1 MKQAKRK
8 IQNVVISLLTI
19 LTSLPLGG
27 LGWAFTSSAG
37 LGWALTS
44 CSSWIE
50 EDPEGLV
57 TDEKVGDSDDAAASW
72 VTGTYSKLIYDM
84 FCWGYFPRVLEFDA
98 DYISGPDWLFG
109 TFGAGNFQGE
119 SDVTDALWK
128 GCYGLIARA
137 NNAERHINAM
147 TNVSEAVKNNA
158 IGELKFLRGFAYFL
172 LVRAYGPLPIQPEE
186 LTTDYNQPR
195 QSVAT
200 VYDYIEK
207 NLEEAASLLYKNT
220 DKAWQSGHV
229 SAGSAAGLLAKVYA
243 TQAAAAM
250 PAGTEITIRTG
261 RAYDEASLSAARVA
275 RFTRAES
282 GASRAYAPLQ
292 SITMQKSAVSGY
304 EQMDAKALY
313 QKAADWAK
321 RVIDG
326 QYGSYELLPYDQ
338 LWKKANC
345 NASEFMFSLCTVSGD
360 ATYKVSVHSQYE
372 GYMTEPGSDF
382 IQEGGWVGCTRHW
395 YDLFDHDDYRITK
408 GVKHRWRAKTQ
419 AESNSGFYYPQ
430 TNEYA
435 IMATGYDL
443 NGNPAPGGSPTG
455 IYADGVNYYY
465 SQDAQC
471 LAFTTKYM
479 DVTNN
484 AIANADANFPFLRYA
499 DVLLIY
505 AEALNE
511 LGQSADAIT
520 YLNLVRARSNATLAP
535 AFSASAPA
543 SPASASA
550 SSASASSPASGGLPA
565 ALSTPAALDTPAKLR
580 SAIIEERAKELACE
594 ADRRWDLIR
603 WGIYLQAMN
612 AIGGSDD
619 AGVLKTRSERNLLFP
634 IPQPE
639 LNTNTA
645 ITENNPGW
653 N

>member
-19 LTSLPLGG
+19 LTSLPLG
-27 LGWAFTSSAG
+27 G

-137 NNAERHINAM
+137 NNAERHINDM
-147 TNVSEAVKNNA
+147 TNVSEDAKNNA

-220 DKAWQSGHV
+220 DKAWQNGHV

-261 RAYDEASLSAARVA
+261 RAYDG
-275 RFTRAES
+275 T
-282 GASRAYAPLQ
+282 GDQRAYAPLQ

-338 LWKKANC
+338 LWKKANS

-372 GYMTEPGSDF
+372 GYMTEPGSDY

-443 NGNPAPGGSPTG
+443 NGNQMGSPIG

-511 LGQSADAIT
+511 LGQSSDAIT
-520 YLNLVRARSNATLAP
+520 YLNQVRARSNAT
-535 AFSASAPA
+535 
-543 SPASASA
+543 PASATVPDG
-550 SSASASSPASGGLPA
+550 SPSV
-565 ALSTPAALDTPAKLR
+565 TALDTPSKLR

>member
-1 MKQAKRK
+1 
-8 IQNVVISLLTI
+8 
-19 LTSLPLGG
+19 
-27 LGWAFTSSAG
+27 
-37 LGWALTS
+37 
-44 CSSWIE
+44 
-50 EDPEGLV
+50 
-57 TDEKVGDSDDAAASW
+57 
-72 VTGTYSKLIYDM
+72 M

-147 TNVSEAVKNNA
+147 SNLSLESKNNA
-158 IGELKFLRGFAYFL
+158 IGEMKFLRGFAYFL
-172 LVRAYGPLPIQPEE
+172 LVRAYGELPIQPEQ

-195 QSVAT
+195 QSVTA

-207 NLEEAASLLYKNT
+207 NLEEATSLLYKNT
-220 DKAWQSGHV
+220 DKAWQSGHA

-250 PAGTEITIRTG
+250 PTGTEITVRTG
-261 RAYDEASLSAARVA
+261 HAYDG
-275 RFTRAES
+275 S
-282 GASRAYAPLQ
+282 GDNRTYAPLQ
-292 SITMQKSAVSGY
+292 SKTFQKTVVSGY
-304 EQMDAKALY
+304 ESMDAQTLY
-313 QKAADWAK
+313 QKAAEWAGK
-321 RVIDG
+321 VING
-326 QYGSYELLPYDQ
+326 QYGSYELSDYDQ

-345 NASEFMFSLCTVSGD
+345 NASEFMFSLSTVSGD

-372 GYMTEPGSDF
+372 GYMTEQGSDF

-395 YDLFDHDDYRITK
+395 YDLFDPQDLRIVK

-419 AESNSGFYYPQ
+419 RESNSGFYYPQ
-430 TNEYA
+430 NNEYS

-443 NGNPAPGGSPTG
+443 QGNYVSAPTG
-455 IYADGVNYYY
+455 IYADGVSYYY

-484 AIANADANFPFLRYA
+484 AINNADANFPFLRYA
-499 DVLLIY
+499 DVLLVY
-505 AEALNE
+505 AEAQNE
-511 LGQSADAIT
+511 LGQAVDAID
-520 YLNLVRARSNATLAP
+520 YLNKVRQRSNATLA
-535 AFSASAPA
+535 
-543 SPASASA
+543 
-550 SSASASSPASGGLPA
+550 SSTGAG
-565 ALSTPAALDTPAKLR
+565 ALDSKTKVR
-580 SAIIEERAKELACE
+580 SAIIEERAKEFACE

-612 AIGGSDD
+612 AIEGSDD
-619 AGVLKTRSERNLLFP
+619 AGVLKTRQERNLLFP

-639 LNTNTA
+639 LNTNKA
-645 ITENNPGW
+645 ITTNNPGW

>member
-1 MKQAKRK
+1 MKVKNIIFACA
-8 IQNVVISLLTI
+8 VCCSFAVAVI
-19 LTSLPLGG
+19 
-27 LGWAFTSSAG
+27 
-37 LGWALTS
+37 S

-50 EDPEGLV
+50 ENPEGLI
-57 TDEKVGDSDDAAASW
+57 TDERVGDSEEAAANW

-137 NNAERHINAM
+137 NNAERHIQAM
-147 TNVSEAVKNNA
+147 SNISVESKNNA
-158 IGELKFLRGFAYFL
+158 VGELKFLRGFAYFL
-172 LVRAYGPLPIQPEE
+172 MVRAYGPLPIQPEQE
-186 LTTDYNQPR
+186 TSEYNQPR
-195 QSVAT
+195 QSVAA
-200 VYDYIEK
+200 VYDYIVK
-207 NLEEAASLLYKNT
+207 NLEEACGLMYKNT
-220 DKAWQSGHV
+220 DTRYQAGHA

-250 PAGTEITIRTG
+250 PVGTEITVRTG
-261 RAYDEASLSAARVA
+261 KPYDGAGDSRV
-275 RFTRAES
+275 
-282 GASRAYAPLQ
+282 YAPLQ
-292 SITMQKSAVSGY
+292 SKTFQKTAVAGY
-304 EQMDAKALY
+304 EQMDAHALY
-313 QKAADWAK
+313 AKAAEWAK
-321 RVIDG
+321 KVIDG
-326 QYGSYELLPYDQ
+326 HYGSYELLQYDQ

-345 NASEFMFSLCTVSGD
+345 NASEFMFSLQTVSGD

-372 GYMTEPGSDF
+372 GYMTEQGSDF

-419 AESNSGFYYPQ
+419 RESNSGFYYPQ
-430 TNEYA
+430 TNEYS

-443 NGNPAPGGSPTG
+443 LGNYVGAPSG
-455 IYADGVNYYY
+455 IYADGVSYYY

-484 AIANADANFPFLRYA
+484 AINNADANFPFLRYA
-499 DVLLIY
+499 DVLLVY
-505 AEALNE
+505 AEAQNE
-511 LGQSADAIT
+511 LGSASDAID
-520 YLNLVRARSNATLAP
+520 YLNRVRQRSNATLA
-535 AFSASAPA
+535 
-543 SPASASA
+543 
-550 SSASASSPASGGLPA
+550 SGAG
-565 ALSTPAALDTPAKLR
+565 TAALDTQSKIR
-580 SAIIEERAKELACE
+580 SAVIEERAKEFACE

-612 AIGGSDD
+612 AIEGSDD
-619 AGVLKTRSERNLLFP
+619 AGVLKTRQERNLLFP
-634 IPQPE
+634 IPAPE
-639 LNTNTA
+639 LNTNKA

>member
-1 MKQAKRK
+1 MKKAKRK
-8 IQNVVISLLTI
+8 IQRVVISLLTI
-19 LTSLPLGG
+19 ATFLPLG
-27 LGWAFTSSAG
+27 G

-57 TDEKVGDSDDAAASW
+57 TDERVGDSEEAAANW

-128 GCYGLIARA
+128 GCYGLSARA
-137 NNAERHINAM
+137 NNAERHIQAM
-147 TNVSEAVKNNA
+147 NNLSTETKNNA

-172 LVRAYGPLPIQPEE
+172 MVRAYGQLPIQPEE
-186 LTTDYNQPR
+186 ATTEYNQPR
-195 QSVAT
+195 QPVAD
-200 VYDYIEK
+200 VYDYIAK
-207 NLEEAASLLYKNT
+207 NLEEAASLMYKNT
-220 DKAWQSGHV
+220 DARYQAGHA

-243 TQAAAAM
+243 TQASAAM
-250 PAGTEITIRTG
+250 PAGTEIIVRTG
-261 RAYDEASLSAARVA
+261 HPYDGPSDNR
-275 RFTRAES
+275 T
-282 GASRAYAPLQ
+282 YAPLQ
-292 SITMQKSAVSGY
+292 SKTFQKTAVSGY
-304 EQMDAKALY
+304 EQMDAMALY

-326 QYGSYELLPYDQ
+326 QYGSYDLLAYDQ
-338 LWKKANC
+338 LWKKANS
-345 NASEFMFSLCTVSGD
+345 NASEFMFSLCTVNGD

-372 GYMTEPGSDF
+372 GYMTEQGSDF

-419 AESNSGFYYPQ
+419 RESNSGFYYPQ
-430 TNEYA
+430 SNEYS
-435 IMATGYDL
+435 ILATGYDL
-443 NGNPAPGGSPTG
+443 LGNYVAAPTG
-455 IYADGVNYYY
+455 IYSDGVSYYY

-484 AIANADANFPFLRYA
+484 AINNADANFPFLRYA

-505 AEALNE
+505 AEAQNE
-511 LGQSADAIT
+511 LNQSGEAID
-520 YLNLVRARSNATLAP
+520 YLNKVRARSNATLASQTG
-535 AFSASAPA
+535 A
-543 SPASASA
+543 
-550 SSASASSPASGGLPA
+550 G
-565 ALSTPAALDTPAKLR
+565 ALDSQTKLR

-594 ADRRWDLIR
+594 ADRRWDIIR
-603 WGIYLQAMN
+603 WGIYLDAMN

-619 AGVLKTRSERNLLFP
+619 AGVLKTRQQRNLLFP

-639 LNTNTA
+639 LNTNKA